1 MAKKKEK
8 EVSLLQSILDR
19 DPAARSKIQIFFT
32 YPGFKAMVYHRI
44 AHFFHAKLKW
54 KFLADLIAAHSRR
67 VTLIEIHPAAK
78 IGKRLFIDHGSGV
91 VIGETAVIGDD
102 CTIYHGVTLGGV
114 SLAKTKRHPTLGNHV
129 IVGTGAKLL
138 GNINIGNYAKIAPN
152 AMIRHDVGDYVIAFS
167 DGKKIC
173 AKSDKEESAENPE

>member
-44 AHFFHAKLKW
+44 A
-54 KFLADLIAAHSRR
+54 AHSRR

-91 VIGETAVIGDD
+91 VIGETAVVGDD

-173 AKSDKEESAENPE
+173 AKSDKEESAEKAE